1 MFLHSGY
8 SVGSNP
14 LSGTLRVRISQCFPQ
29 QVKINIVATVN
40 NFMSDGEGGQSL
52 PLKRGQLESLHIHRN
67 VEVW

>member
-14 LSGTLRVRISQCFPQ
+14 LSGTLRVRISLCFP

-40 NFMSDGEGGQSL
+40 IFMSDGEDGQSF
-52 PLKRGQLESLHIHRN
+52 PLKRCHLESLHVHRN